1 MVRVRAAIGRL
12 AFVMSLPHE
21 GVRADPGGRDISI
34 ARVLRNVS
42 YVSRPFGRST
52 SKPALLQASP
62 APSRNPRMFNSIA
75 SAGRR
80 VLPNQWDL
88 IAFAAIMAVLTAVAH
103 SYHGISAPLPAPNE
117 PVVSLDYLNL
127 PYYALRTALRMFAA
141 LFFSLLFTFSYA
153 TLAAKSRRWE
163 MVLIPVLDI
172 LQSVPILGFLSFT
185 VTFFLGLFPGNTLG
199 AELAAIFAIFTS
211 QAWNM
216 AFAFYQSLRT
226 VPRDLEEVS
235 RGFRLTGWQK
245 FWQLEAPFA
254 MPNLIWNTM
263 MSMSGG
269 WFFVV
274 ASEAFTVR
282 DTTVTLPGVGSY
294 IAKANDAGDWK
305 AIGAAILTMA
315 IVILLYDQLLFRP
328 IVAWADKFRVELS
341 ASQEVSSSW
350 VLNILQRTHWV
361 RSAFR
366 PVFAAFRS
374 ISLLPIRLP
383 RILPAARA
391 SDQTPSR
398 ILDALWVLAVLAV
411 AIWAGW
417 ITVQYIATELSW
429 GEVGRVFVLTVYTL
443 IRVFLLILLASLIW
457 VPISVWVG
465 MRPRWAEA
473 LQPIAQFLAAFP
485 VNLLFGATVSVIL
498 VFNLNPNIWL
508 SFLIIFGTQW
518 YIVFNTIGGAAAFPN
533 DLTEAAKNFRIKGWR
548 WWWQVIIPGIAP
560 YYLTGAITASGG
572 SWNASIVAEY
582 VKWKDHTVTAQGVGS
597 YIAEA
602 TEKGDFPK
610 IVLGV
615 AMMSLFVTLFNRLF
629 WRQLY
634 AYAERR
640 LRL

>member
-1 MVRVRAAIGRL
+1 MPLI
-12 AFVMSLPHE
+12 F
-21 GVRADPGGRDISI
+21 
-34 ARVLRNVS
+34 
-42 YVSRPFGRST
+42 ST
-52 SKPALLQASP
+52 
-62 APSRNPRMFNSIA
+62 PSTR
-75 SAGRR
+75 RR

-88 IAFAAIMAVLTAVAH
+88 LAFAVIMAALTAIAH
-103 SYHGISAPLPAPNE
+103 SYHGISAPLPAANE
-117 PVVSLDYLNL
+117 PVISLDYWNL

-141 LFFSLLFTFSYA
+141 LFFSLVFTFTYA

-216 AFAFYQSLRT
+216 AFSLYQSLRT
-226 VPRDLEEVS
+226 VPPDLDEVA

-254 MPNLIWNTM
+254 MPGLIWNTM

-274 ASEAFTVR
+274 ASEAITVG
-282 DTTVTLPGVGSY
+282 DTTITLPGVGSY
-294 IAKANDAGDWK
+294 IAKANDAGDWS

-328 IVAWADKFRVELS
+328 IVAWADKFKVELS
-341 ASQEVSSSW
+341 ESEVTGNSW
-350 VLNILQRTHWV
+350 VLNLLQHTYWV
-361 RSAFR
+361 RLAAR
-366 PVFAAFRS
+366 PVFAALRS
-374 ISLLPIRLP
+374 FSLLPIRFP
-383 RILPAARA
+383 RLLPARRGAA
-391 SDQTPSR
+391 DQHPSR
-398 ILDALWVLAVLAV
+398 ILDALWILIVLAV
-411 AIWAGW
+411 AVWSIWL
-417 ITVQYIATELSW
+417 TVQYIATGVSW
-429 GEVGRVFVLTVYTL
+429 DEVVHVFVLTFYTL
-443 IRVFLLILLASLIW
+443 IRVLVLIFLATIVW
-457 VPISVWVG
+457 VPISVWIG
-465 MRPRWAEA
+465 LRPRWAEA
-473 LQPIAQFLAAFP
+473 VQPIAQFLAAFP
-485 VNLLFGATVSVIL
+485 VNLLFGATVSIIL
-498 VFNLNPNIWL
+498 AFNLNANIWL

-518 YIVFNTIGGAAAFPN
+518 YIVFNVIGGAAAFPN
-533 DLTEAAKNFRIKGWR
+533 DLREAATNFHVHGWQ
-548 WWWQVIIPGIAP
+548 WWKQVMLPGIAP

-582 VKWKDHTVTAQGVGS
+582 VKWKDHTVSADGVGA

-602 TEKGDFPK
+602 TGKGDFPK

-615 AMMSLFVTLFNRLF
+615 AMMSIFVALVNRLF

-634 AYAERR
+634 AYAERN